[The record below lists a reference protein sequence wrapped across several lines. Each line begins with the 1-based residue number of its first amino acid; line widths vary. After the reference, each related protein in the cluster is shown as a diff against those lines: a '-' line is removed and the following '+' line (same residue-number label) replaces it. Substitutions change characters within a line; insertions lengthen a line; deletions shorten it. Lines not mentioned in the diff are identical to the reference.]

1 MKRRT
6 FTQLC
11 VGAFTLR
18 SLPRLH
24 ADPAVDIWGRE
35 ILAQPFEKNPFRE
48 IRVPEWLEQTLG
60 VGYTLSGQSTEQ
72 RKRAVDAGVTIS
84 EFGFVDPF
92 FPYYDSKLLTKR
104 SPHVPLEKIHSE
116 IAEYKRLGIRILGVY
131 PPSLQGEVYEKHPE
145 WRRIPTNT
153 HEIPQVDMQKYPHG
167 GMLCLLG
174 PYGNFFIDVLAE
186 ILTQFPD
193 VDAFSFDGLHYAGV
207 CYCQS
212 CRDAYR
218 AQFQAEIPIVNM
230 DDPAFR
236 RYQHWADRR
245 MEDLIRR
252 MQIRLKGIKPT
263 VALVT
268 WTTNAGR
275 FGHFLDV
282 PRNMPARM
290 NLLLDGPDQ
299 EFWMDETNR
308 GATVVPA
315 FGAAYMWAVTNH
327 RVGFSEPYL
336 MSRGNPYGKD
346 SFPGHEIRRRMML
359 VMTHGARPSI
369 AVGQPPHLQ
378 QVVYDCVDEV
388 KKHGPWMSHVY
399 PEPWTALVMSDN
411 TRAFYGRQPGQIESR
426 YLSHVLGYYRALLE
440 SHLPFTVIC
449 DWNLTDEDLS
459 KYKVLVL
466 PNTACLDETQL
477 AAIRRF
483 VERGGGLVATQDA
496 SLCNEFGDVK
506 PSLGLAE
513 LLGVQHLGLAE
524 GGASTEALDVNF
536 ARNLPTD
543 YWEKRKG
550 VWDFLRQGE
559 SFLQSPKLVELIGT
573 DRVTFKGP
581 AVEVKPTTGHIVA
594 TLEPR
599 AESTS
604 HALPAV
610 VTNSFGKG
618 KVVYFPAGIDAAYYL
633 TPYPYERVVL
643 RQAVEFVAPVPPPME
658 VDAPM
663 CVHAVTM
670 RQSKNGERLVI
681 HFFNDVNTTAFH
693 GMPADDVPLRE
704 ESIPIAGA
712 KLRLHG
718 YAVKQVRHEPAGTVL
733 SSRAAANDAIEID
746 VPTFD
751 VHAMIVVE
759 LAR

>member
-1 MKRRT
+1 MHRRA
-6 FTQLC
+6 FMQFCAGVFSL
-11 VGAFTLR
+11 GA
-18 SLPRLH
+18 LPRSRGDD
-24 ADPAVDIWGRE
+24 APGIWGKE
-35 ILAQPFEKNPFRE
+35 ILAQPFQKNPFRE
-48 IRVPEWLEQTLG
+48 IRIPEWVEETLG
-60 VGYTLSGQSTEQ
+60 VGYTLSNQSTEQ

-84 EFGFVDPF
+84 ECGFVDPF
-92 FPYYDSKLLTKR
+92 YPYYESKLLAKR
-104 SPHVPLEKIHSE
+104 SPHVPLEKIHAE
-116 IAEYKRLGIRILGVY
+116 VAEYKRLGIRILGVY

-145 WRRIPTNT
+145 WRRIPTDT
-153 HEIPQVDMQKYPHG
+153 RETPQVDMQKYPHG

-174 PYGNFFIDVLAE
+174 PYGDFFIEVLAE
-186 ILTQFPD
+186 ILTLFPD

-207 CYCQS
+207 CYCPS
-212 CRDAYR
+212 CREAYR
-218 AQFQAEIPIVNM
+218 ADFKAEIPTVNM

-245 MEDLIRR
+245 MEDLVQR
-252 MQIRLKGIKPT
+252 MQIRLKGIRST

-282 PRNMPARM
+282 PRNMPARL
-290 NLLLDGPDQ
+290 NLLLDAPDQ

-308 GATVVPA
+308 GATIVPA

-346 SFPGHEIRRRMML
+346 SFPGHEIRRRMLL

-378 QVVYDCVDEV
+378 QVVYDGIAEV
-388 KKHGPWMSHVY
+388 KQHGPWLHHVS
-399 PEPWTALVMSDN
+399 PEPWAALVMSDN
-411 TRAFYGRQPGQIESR
+411 TRAFYGRQAGQIESR

-449 DWNLTDEDLS
+449 DWNLTDDELS
-459 KYKVLVL
+459 KYKVLIL

-483 VERGGGLVATQDA
+483 VERGGGLVATEDT

-506 PSLGLAE
+506 ESLGLAD

-524 GGASTEALDVNF
+524 SGASTETLDVNF
-536 ARNLPTD
+536 ARNLPAD
-543 YWEKRKG
+543 YWDKRKG
-550 VWDFLRQGE
+550 VWDFQRQGE

-581 AVEVKPTTGHIVA
+581 AVEVKPTTGQVLA

-599 AESTS
+599 AESS
-604 HALPAV
+604 GHSLPAV
-610 VTNSFGKG
+610 VSNIHGKG
-618 KVVYFPAGIDAAYYL
+618 RVVYFPAGIDAAYYL
-633 TPYPYERVVL
+633 TPYPYERVML
-643 RQAVEFVAPVPPPME
+643 RQAVEFVAPNPAPIE

-663 CVHAVTM
+663 CVHAVAM
-670 RQSKNGERLVI
+670 RQNKNGQRLVI

-704 ESIPIAGA
+704 ESLPIAGA
-712 KLRLHG
+712 KLRLYG
-718 YAVKQVRHEPAGTVL
+718 YSVKQVRQEPAGTVL
-733 SSRAAANDAIEID
+733 QTLAFANNAIEIV

-751 VHAMIVVE
+751 VHVMIVVE
-759 LAR
+759 LV